1 MIRKVIYPQ
10 NKEDLMIQLPE
21 KFIDKQ
27 VEIIVF
33 IKEDLDLKDSDFE
46 EVKEINNNSPVE
58 QLSIKSFN
66 EIWETPENEH
76 WDKFLASK
84 I

>member
-1 MIRKVIYPQ
+1 MIRKVIFPQ

-33 IKEDLDLKDSDFE
+33 INEDLDLKDADFE
-46 EVKEINNNSPVE
+46 KVKEVNTDLIN
-58 QLSIKSFN
+58 QLSVKSFN
-66 EIWETPENEH
+66 DIWETPENEH